1 MTLEH
6 SLAFFVFAMVAAIT
20 PGPSNIMLTA
30 TGAAAGLL
38 RGLPCLAGVAVGMGL
53 LIFVVA
59 LGLGSLV
66 IGHALVLQT
75 LNWAGAIF
83 LLWLAWKIATAD
95 PSDRSKAGKPVG
107 FLQAALFQWINPKSW
122 IASTGAVG
130 AYLQPGEV
138 SALLQSLSFAA
149 LFVLA
154 TIPSGFLWLAFGASM
169 QRFMANAK
177 AARAFNIAMAALLAA
192 SVMLILW

>member
-6 SLAFFVFAMVAAIT
+6 LLAFFVFAVVAAVT

-53 LIFVVA
+53 LIFMVA
-59 LGLGSLV
+59 LGLGTLV
-66 IGHALVLQT
+66 IGHAIILQV

-83 LLWLAWKIATAD
+83 LLWLAWRIATAD
-95 PSDRSKAGKPVG
+95 PGDRSKAGKPVG
-107 FLQAALFQWINPKSW
+107 FMHAVLFQWINPKSW

-130 AYLQPGEV
+130 AYLQPGEG
-138 SALLQSLSFAA
+138 SAFLQSLSFAA

-169 QRFMANAK
+169 QRLMANVK

>member
-1 MTLEH
+1 MTFEH
-6 SLAFFVFAMVAAIT
+6 SLAFFVFAVVAAIT

-30 TGAAAGLL
+30 TGAAVGLL
-38 RGLPCLAGVAVGMGL
+38 RGLPCLAGVAAGMGL
-53 LIFVVA
+53 LIFIVA

-66 IGHALVLQT
+66 IGHAFVLQI
-75 LNWAGAIF
+75 LNWAGAAF

-95 PSDRSKAGKPVG
+95 PGDPRSAAKPVG
-107 FLQAALFQWINPKSW
+107 FLGATFFQWINPKSW

-130 AYLQPGEV
+130 AYLQPSGD
-138 SALLQSLSFAA
+138 SALLQSFSFAA

-177 AARAFNIAMAALLAA
+177 SARAFNVAMAVLLAA
-192 SVMLILW
+192 SVILILW